1 MSDVEDGEC
10 SGVPRG
16 PSVRWNGVGSCYGH
30 NPFQSLSESPIP
42 YKGLCQPKEEEE
54 EQGKGEV
61 GQDRTLAA
69 LPCWERTMPGQGG
82 DPAAPGQPL
91 VQCQGLDPGSGNGT
105 DLPAGAGVPQEVVP
119 GHQAV
124 PEADARVAHAAVA
137 AGDGHAGGG
146 RARGHGV
153 DAGVLGARLVGR
165 LATRATDDRAG
176 AQVVFTRIP
185 RATAATL
192 DMGGT
197 DKMTSSPCQSIL
209 CPEPLP

>member
-1 MSDVEDGEC
+1 MATTLSNPSQNLPSLIKACASPKRKRKSREKERWD
-10 SGVPRG
+10 RIG
-16 PSVRWNGVGSCYGH
+16 P
-30 NPFQSLSESPIP
+30 F
-42 YKGLCQPKEEEE
+42 
-54 EQGKGEV
+54 
-61 GQDRTLAA
+61 AA

-165 LATRATDDRAG
+165 LTTRATDDRAG